1 MRIPQHWAKGTAEG
15 VDRRGKKVVF
25 SCWRW
30 SETSLEEAAA
40 SALDAAKQI
49 LQRLV
54 KGERLDRYAYGA
66 RPLKEEILNE
76 HKDSQGN
83 QTAVVTR
90 NSYGCKVL
98 NAATAMFIDI
108 DLPRATVR
116 GGLGYFFKRIL
127 GKVPESPRG
136 HPQEEQIL
144 ARLERFCQ
152 TNAGWGLRVH
162 RTFAGLRCLA
172 THKAMDPGSPETVEI
187 LQSLGSDPLYTR
199 LCTVQKCFR
208 ARLTPKPWR
217 CGFRA
222 NTIRYPYQSERE
234 KSAFGK
240 WEREYSTTAE
250 NFATCRLLC
259 SIGNPAIDSGIQ
271 QIVDFHDTFTKSDSD
286 LPLA

>member
-1 MRIPQHWAKGTAEG
+1 MQIPHHWAKGTAEG
-15 VDRRGKKVVF
+15 VDPRGKKVAF

-30 SETSLEEAAA
+30 SEASIEEAAA
-40 SALDAAKQI
+40 RALDAARQI

-54 KGERLDRYAYGA
+54 KGERLDRYAYGT
-66 RPLKEEILNE
+66 RPLREEILDE
-76 HKDSQGN
+76 HKDPQGN

-98 NAATAMFIDI
+98 NAAAAMFIDI
-108 DLPRATVR
+108 DLPKATVR
-116 GGLGYFFKRIL
+116 GGLGYFLKRIL
-127 GKVPESPRG
+127 GKVPEAPRG

-152 TNAGWGLRVH
+152 TNAGWGMRVY

-172 THKAMDPGSPETVEI
+172 THKAMDPGSPATVEI

-234 KSAFGK
+234 KSAFEK
-240 WEREYSTTAE
+240 WDRGYSSAAG

-259 SIGNPAIDSGIQ
+259 SIGNSAIDSRIQ
-271 QIVDFHDTFTKSDSD
+271 PIVDFHDTFTKSDSD
-286 LPLA
+286 QPLA

>member
-1 MRIPQHWAKGTAEG
+1 MRIPHHWAKGTAEG
-15 VDRRGKKVVF
+15 VDHRGRKVVF

-30 SETSLEEAAA
+30 SETSIEEAAA

-54 KGERLDRYAYGA
+54 KGERLDRYAYGT
-66 RPLKEEILNE
+66 RPLREEILDE
-76 HKDSQGN
+76 HSDSQGN

-98 NAATAMFIDI
+98 NSADAMFIDI
-108 DLPRATVR
+108 DLPKPTVR
-116 GGLGYFFKRIL
+116 GGLGYFLKRIL
-127 GKVPESPRG
+127 GKVPEAPRG

-144 ARLERFCQ
+144 TRLEQFCQ
-152 TNAGWGLRVH
+152 TNAGWGLRVY

-172 THKAMDPGSPETVEI
+172 THKAMDPGSPTTIEI

-217 CGFRA
+217 CGFRS
-222 NTIRYPYQSERE
+222 NTIRYPYQSDGD
-234 KSAFGK
+234 KSAFEK
-240 WEREYSTTAE
+240 WERGYSSTAE

-259 SIGNPAIDSGIQ
+259 SIGNPAIDTRIQ
-271 QIVDFHDTFTKSDSD
+271 PLVDFHDTFTKSDSD

>member
-1 MRIPQHWAKGTAEG
+1 MRIPHHWAKGTAEG

-40 SALDAAKQI
+40 SALDAARQI

-54 KGERLDRYAYGA
+54 GGERLDRYAYGA
-66 RPLKEEILNE
+66 RPLREEILDE

-108 DLPRATVR
+108 DLPNATVR

-127 GKVPESPRG
+127 GKVPEAPRG

-152 TNAGWGLRVH
+152 TNAGWGMRVY

-172 THKAMDPGSPETVEI
+172 THKAMHPGAPATVEI

-222 NTIRYPYQSERE
+222 NTIRYPYQSDRE
-234 KSAFGK
+234 KSAFEK
-240 WEREYSTTAE
+240 WERKYSARSRD
-250 NFATCRLLC
+250 FATTRFLRA
-259 SIGNPAIDSGIQ
+259 IGNPSIAPHIQ
-271 QIVDFHDTFTKSDSD
+271 QITEFHDTFTKSDSD
-286 LPLA
+286 LSLA